1 MMKIQYFLHICIN
14 RAKANKMIV
23 EFSVKNFR
31 SIKELQT
38 ISFVATSL
46 DSNQEKY
53 PEVDKNNIAD
63 EGGMRL
69 LKTVGIYGPNAGGK
83 SNVVKA
89 IGYFLRAVSLPS
101 SPDSQLGPLSDP
113 FLFQDGAENSE
124 TYFQIVMILDGKK
137 YRYGFTVAKQI
148 DSGGFIDSTV
158 VTSEWLFGPKEVN
171 QVKFFTRKG
180 LEVQIDNLPNGKS
193 LPKLQYE
200 HSLFLTHAAAFEKG
214 ICASIWDYFRNFTIS
229 NVGVNDTISMYAL
242 WRLENP
248 VGKASLL
255 SFLANF
261 DLHYDDIEIQK
272 GDGQSL
278 LQAYK
283 QNGLFLIK
291 KNLGANGKSI
301 RLNLNNQESV
311 GTAKLFDLS
320 GLILG
325 AAEARLGGLI
335 ILDEL
340 DSNFHPSLVRRLV
353 ELCNSTAFNKA
364 NFQLLFTSHD
374 TTIMNPGIMRRDQFY
389 FAEKDVDFSTRVY
402 SLADLKGVRNDA
414 DFARHYLAGFY
425 GSIPYLPSLSNSII

>member
-1 MMKIQYFLHICIN
+1 
-14 RAKANKMIV
+14 MIV

-53 PEVDKNNIAD
+53 PEVDVNNIAE

-69 LKTVGIYGPNAGGK
+69 LKTIGIYGPNAGGK
-83 SNVVKA
+83 SNIVKA

-101 SPDSQLGPLSDP
+101 SPDSQLGALADP

-124 TYFQIVMILDGKK
+124 TFFQIVMVLDGKK
-137 YRYGFTVAKQI
+137 YRYGFTVARQI
-148 DSGGFIDSTV
+148 DSGGFVDTTV

-180 LEVQIDNLPNGKS
+180 LDVQIDNLPNGKN

-200 HSLFLTHAAAFEKG
+200 HTLFLTHAAAFEKG
-214 ICASIWDYFRNFTIS
+214 ICAKIWEYFQRFTIS
-229 NVGVNDTISMYAL
+229 NVGNNESMRNSSL
-242 WRLENP
+242 KMLETLE
-248 VGKASLL
+248 GKSSLL
-255 SFLANF
+255 TFLATF
-261 DLHYDDIEIQK
+261 DLHYDDIELQR
-272 GDGQSL
+272 DEGQSL
-278 LQAYK
+278 LQAYR

-291 KNLGANGKSI
+291 RNLGANGKSVK
-301 RLNLNNQESV
+301 LNLNNQESQ
-311 GTAKLFDLS
+311 GTAKLFDLA
-320 GLILG
+320 GLILR
-325 AAEARLGGLI
+325 AASARIGGLI

-353 ELCNSTAFNKA
+353 ELCNSKEFNRA

-374 TTIMNPGIMRRDQFY
+374 TTIMNPAIMRRDQFY
-389 FAEKDVDFSTRVY
+389 FAEKDSDMGTRVY
-402 SLADLKGVRNDA
+402 SLSDLKGVRNDA

-425 GSIPYLPSLSNSII
+425 GSLPYLPSLSNTLV

>member
-1 MMKIQYFLHICIN
+1 
-14 RAKANKMIV
+14 MIV

-113 FLFQDGAENSE
+113 FLFQDGSENSE
-124 TYFQIVMILDGKK
+124 TFFQIVLILDGKK
-137 YRYGFTVAKQI
+137 YRYGFTVAKQK
-148 DSGGFIDSTV
+148 DEKGFVDTTV

-171 QVKFFTRKG
+171 QVKYFTRKG
-180 LEVQIDNLPNGKS
+180 IEVQIDNLSNGKN

-214 ICASIWDYFRNFTIS
+214 ICAKIWEYFQRFTIS
-229 NVGVNDTISMYAL
+229 NVGTQIAL
-242 WRLENP
+242 PMFSLTSLGSPE
-248 VGKASLL
+248 GKSSLL
-255 SFLANF
+255 TFLANF
-261 DLHYDDIEIQK
+261 DLHYDDIELRI
-272 GDGQSL
+272 GDGQTV
-278 LQAYK
+278 LQAYQ

-291 KNLGANGKSI
+291 RNLGTNGKSV
-301 RLNLNNQESV
+301 RLNLNHQESQ
-311 GTAKLFDLS
+311 GTAKLFDLA
-320 GLILG
+320 GLILR
-325 AAEARLGGLI
+325 AANARIGGLI

-353 ELCNSTAFNKA
+353 ELCNNKEFNQA

-374 TTIMNPGIMRRDQFY
+374 TTIMNPAIMRRDQFY
-389 FAEKDVDFSTRVY
+389 FAEKDSDMGTRVY
-402 SLADLKGVRNDA
+402 SLSDLKGVRNDA

-425 GSIPYLPSLSNSII
+425 GSLPYLPSLSNSMI